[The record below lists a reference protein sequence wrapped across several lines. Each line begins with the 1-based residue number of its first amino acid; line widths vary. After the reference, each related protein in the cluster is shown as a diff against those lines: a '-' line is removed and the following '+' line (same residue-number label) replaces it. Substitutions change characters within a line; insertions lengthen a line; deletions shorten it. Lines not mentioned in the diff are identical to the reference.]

1 MRVIPLT
8 SLLSHKGKGCRS
20 PNLEDTLSLDV
31 KELLAHALREITKHG
46 RCKFPSVKHIKAENR
61 RIS

>member
-8 SLLSHKGKGCRS
+8 SVLSHKGRGTRS

-31 KELLAHALREITKHG
+31 KDLFKPTLRDRYEKT
-46 RCKFPSVKHIKAENR
+46 
-61 RIS
+61 